1 MFKNDQDI
9 RPDKILEERLLLL
22 VFMLTAT
29 IVSIGFLFAYP
40 AYLRPVILAVFIFI
54 ILSIYIAITIL
65 QSGETAILYG
75 GLANEILK
83 NRKIC
88 YTIVNA
94 DGKTVLQN
102 ELAKNFLQGLP
113 VLDFLE
119 MHLVNDEN
127 NRQKLKQLRT
137 SAEHLKEDRLEV
149 TLKFD
154 TSTVFSGQEWYRVSL
169 RPISLNA
176 DGGEEW
182 TVLRDSTSNTT
193 FISCGASKTSLRK
206 KPWTPF
212 FRKNGALFYNFLNFM
227 PIGLYVLNA
236 KGKVEYV
243 NKTLSRML
251 NTSKENI
258 LGKGI
263 TDFLPQSAEGEQRLN
278 NACSQY
284 TAYVRSTDG
293 GISEYLVKVD
303 RFKQG
308 SEVQTRGAVIGGI
321 PTDASLKQAYE
332 EAVSE
337 TNSIFN
343 LSPFGMML
351 LDTELV
357 IKRINQRFMDILG
370 IPSSSQPLDNYL
382 SNYLD
387 EDSIGKIKKT
397 VGRICFRN
405 R

>member
-1 MFKNDQDI
+1 MDAIFQ
-9 RPDKILEERLLLL
+9 EERR
-22 VFMLTAT
+22 A
-29 IVSIGFLFAYP
+29 
-40 AYLRPVILAVFIFI
+40 
-54 ILSIYIAITIL
+54 
-65 QSGETAILYG
+65 
-75 GLANEILK
+75 
-83 NRKIC
+83 
-88 YTIVNA
+88 
-94 DGKTVLQN
+94 
-102 ELAKNFLQGLP
+102 
-113 VLDFLE
+113 
-119 MHLVNDEN
+119 
-127 NRQKLKQLRT
+127 
-137 SAEHLKEDRLEV
+137 
-149 TLKFD
+149 
-154 TSTVFSGQEWYRVSL
+154 
-169 RPISLNA
+169 
-176 DGGEEW
+176 
-182 TVLRDSTSNTT
+182 
-193 FISCGASKTSLRK
+193 
-206 KPWTPF
+206 
-212 FRKNGALFYNFLNFM
+212 FYNFLNFM

-308 SEVQTRGAVIGGI
+308 SEVQTRGAVIGSI

-387 EDSIGKIKKT
+387 EDSIGKIKNSWPHLFPKPISCNLLILTLTSKKKT
-397 VGRICFRN
+397 KTGYSVYTSARFFLLRFKFGKTSAALFFSAWTRLNRRILKLSLHKLRRCRQWDSWPAA
-405 R
+405 

>member
-154 TSTVFSGQEWYRVSL
+154 TSTIFWAGMVSGQPPPHQPQCRRRRRNGPCFGIRPQIQHLSPVEPRKHHFGKNHGRHFSGRTA
-169 RPISLNA
+169 R
-176 DGGEEW
+176 
-182 TVLRDSTSNTT
+182 
-193 FISCGASKTSLRK
+193 
-206 KPWTPF
+206 
-212 FRKNGALFYNFLNFM
+212 FL
-227 PIGLYVLNA
+227 
-236 KGKVEYV
+236 
-243 NKTLSRML
+243 
-251 NTSKENI
+251 
-258 LGKGI
+258 
-263 TDFLPQSAEGEQRLN
+263 
-278 NACSQY
+278 
-284 TAYVRSTDG
+284 
-293 GISEYLVKVD
+293 
-303 RFKQG
+303 
-308 SEVQTRGAVIGGI
+308 
-321 PTDASLKQAYE
+321 
-332 EAVSE
+332 
-337 TNSIFN
+337 
-343 LSPFGMML
+343 
-351 LDTELV
+351 
-357 IKRINQRFMDILG
+357 
-370 IPSSSQPLDNYL
+370 
-382 SNYLD
+382 
-387 EDSIGKIKKT
+387 
-397 VGRICFRN
+397 
-405 R
+405 

>member
-176 DGGEEW
+176 DGGEEMDRASGFDLKYNIYLLW
-182 TVLRDSTSNTT
+182 SLENITSE
-193 FISCGASKTSLRK
+193 KTMDAIFQEER
-206 KPWTPF
+206 
-212 FRKNGALFYNFLNFM
+212 RAFYNFLNFM

-284 TAYVRSTDG
+284 TAYVRSTVG

-303 RFKQG
+303 RFKKC
-308 SEVQTRGAVIGGI
+308 S
-321 PTDASLKQAYE
+321 
-332 EAVSE
+332 
-337 TNSIFN
+337 
-343 LSPFGMML
+343 
-351 LDTELV
+351 
-357 IKRINQRFMDILG
+357 
-370 IPSSSQPLDNYL
+370 
-382 SNYLD
+382 
-387 EDSIGKIKKT
+387 
-397 VGRICFRN
+397 
-405 R
+405 

>member
-154 TSTVFSGQEWYRVSL
+154 TSTVFSGQ
-169 RPISLNA
+169 
-176 DGGEEW
+176 
-182 TVLRDSTSNTT
+182 
-193 FISCGASKTSLRK
+193 
-206 KPWTPF
+206 
-212 FRKNGALFYNFLNFM
+212 
-227 PIGLYVLNA
+227 
-236 KGKVEYV
+236 
-243 NKTLSRML
+243 
-251 NTSKENI
+251 
-258 LGKGI
+258 
-263 TDFLPQSAEGEQRLN
+263 
-278 NACSQY
+278 
-284 TAYVRSTDG
+284 
-293 GISEYLVKVD
+293 
-303 RFKQG
+303 
-308 SEVQTRGAVIGGI
+308 
-321 PTDASLKQAYE
+321 
-332 EAVSE
+332 
-337 TNSIFN
+337 
-343 LSPFGMML
+343 
-351 LDTELV
+351 
-357 IKRINQRFMDILG
+357 
-370 IPSSSQPLDNYL
+370 
-382 SNYLD
+382 
-387 EDSIGKIKKT
+387 
-397 VGRICFRN
+397 
-405 R
+405 